1 MSESVPEPAAERIGG
16 GHSPESGGHV
26 TEQVT
31 TADGIVRGGRG
42 RRVRYWR
49 SLPYAAPPVGD
60 LRFRAPQPVQP
71 WTDIRDATYF
81 RAAGIQPSFGVR
93 IGPRKLQEMSEDSLT
108 LNVVA
113 PVSAAVRPR
122 PVMVF
127 IHGGGNLFGTSAL
140 RLYGGVQLAADG
152 DVVVVSINYRL
163 GAFGYADF
171 SEFSTPGSPYESN
184 LGLRDQI
191 AALRWVQANIA
202 EFGGDPGNVTIFGE
216 SAGAHAVL
224 SLMATP
230 SAAGLFHR
238 GIAQSAPADWGL
250 TTAEASEFAHRVLAE
265 LGIAPADANRLLRE
279 MDPHDIRR
287 AFNRASNAA
296 MAECPGFFPAAP
308 VADGDLLPRTPIDAF
323 AEGHTHRVPLI
334 IGTCR
339 NEGALFNRFT
349 DSLPTRPERLKR
361 ALSVAGPERYPQVFY
376 TYPGFPGEAA
386 AIRAGGDYFF
396 WRPSLEVMEGHSR
409 HSPTYA
415 YRYDFAPRLLQ
426 LYKLGATH
434 ATDLLPTFGAVY
446 EPWSRALTIG
456 GSRRG
461 LLAVTRQVQDNWLN
475 FARTGEPLPVWPRY
489 TEAERSTLIIDD
501 PGRVENDPDSAQ
513 RKLWAGVRA
522 PQLVPAGAAAPAG
535 PGAGLAAEPSG
546 DTTAPAGGATESAPA
561 PASEE
566 GDDGTL
572 LGKINS
578 ENAAG
583 APTEVAATV
592 VEKLADSVEP
602 PTDAGPGIAGTDSTD
617 NPTRETEPR
626 TTGTDGAENP
636 TAETG
641 RRTTGTDGAEN
652 PADETGPSTAET
664 DGAAKTTGGTGS

>member
-1 MSESVPEPAAERIGG
+1 MSESVREPIAERDGG
-16 GHSPESGGHV
+16 GHSPASAGHI

-49 SLPYAAPPVGD
+49 SLPYAAPPVGE
-60 LRFRAPQPVQP
+60 LRFRAPQPVRP

-108 LNVVA
+108 LNVVT
-113 PVSAAVRPR
+113 PVTPAVRPR
-122 PVMVF
+122 PVLVF

-140 RLYGGVQLAADG
+140 RLYSGVQLAADG

-171 SEFSTPGSPYESN
+171 SEFSTPDRPYESN

-191 AALRWVQANIA
+191 AALRWVQTNIA
-202 EFGGDPGNVTIFGE
+202 EFGGDPGNVTVFGE

-265 LGIAPADANRLLRE
+265 LRIAPQDANRLLRE
-279 MDPHDIRR
+279 ADPHDLRR
-287 AFNRASNAA
+287 AFNRASNAS

-308 VADGDLLPRTPIDAF
+308 VADGVLLPRTPIDAF
-323 AEGHTHRVPLI
+323 AEGYSHRVPLI

-349 DSLPTRPERLKR
+349 ASLPTRPERLKR
-361 ALSVAGPERYPQVFY
+361 ALSVAGPDRYPGVFY
-376 TYPGFPGEAA
+376 AYPGFPGEAA

-396 WRPSLEVMEGHSR
+396 WRPSLEVMESHSR

-426 LYKLGATH
+426 LYKMDATH

-489 TEAERSTLIIDD
+489 TEQDRGTLIIDD

-513 RKLWAGVRA
+513 RELWAGVRA
-522 PQLVPAGAAAPAG
+522 PRLVPAGGGTPAVPAG
-535 PGAGLAAEPSG
+535 ATATATS
-546 DTTAPAGGATESAPA
+546 DTTTTTVDVPAESAVA
-561 PASEE
+561 DEA

-572 LGKINS
+572 LGKITP

-583 APTEVAATV
+583 TPAEAATAV
-592 VEKLADSVEP
+592 AEKLAESIERP
-602 PTDAGPGIAGTDSTD
+602 GTDADSGNTAADGDSDEKPVTESGRDDSSEPAGDSGQAAAPDASGPNSGT
-617 NPTRETEPR
+617 
-626 TTGTDGAENP
+626 
-636 TAETG
+636 
-641 RRTTGTDGAEN
+641 
-652 PADETGPSTAET
+652 
-664 DGAAKTTGGTGS
+664 